1 MHSLF
6 AILAAAAPAYAALNV
21 TFCSDSQCERPAL
34 GFLRLDETD
43 ISKCHRDYAGEAL
56 ALNVQRWHDSTSA
69 ATETDH
75 VVGEDDDEG
84 DASLAV
90 RFYRSIDCF
99 ANCGSGHLIFQGSD
113 FFLSLNHIKFRNN
126 RLVEYK
132 NSILQSFEIVRLDAE
147 GNYPPHGYCGIR
159 HGDAQ
164 SFRGRNWKWQQ
175 IAKHLFREIPI
186 EDWDDNL
193 HQPLDGTDYDPH
205 GAVSSDGKHKQ
216 HQISD
221 QFWLHIP
228 LEEWDDQVHIK
239 NSRLPIE
246 QDLAAEEDEEAAI
259 EEEEGEAGTKHPLAS
274 QDTLHEYL

>member
-1 MHSLF
+1 MHGLF

-21 TFCSDSQCERPAL
+21 TFCSDSQCEQPAL
-34 GFLRLDETD
+34 GSLRLDETD

-56 ALNVQRWHDSTSA
+56 ALNVQRWQDSTLA

-75 VVGEDDDEG
+75 MVGEDDDEG
-84 DASLAV
+84 DSSLAV

-99 ANCGSGHLIFQGSD
+99 ANCGSGHLIFQGGD
-113 FFLSLNHIKFRNN
+113 FFLSLGMGIRND
-126 RLVEYK
+126 RPVEYD

-147 GNYPPHGYCGIR
+147 GYYPPHGYCGIR

-175 IAKHLFREIPI
+175 IAKHSFREIPI
-186 EDWDDNL
+186 EDWDDDL

-205 GAVSSDGKHKQ
+205 GAVPSNGRYKK

-221 QFWLHIP
+221 YSWKHIP

-239 NSRLPIE
+239 NSGWPMIA
-246 QDLAAEEDEEAAI
+246 DFAAEEDEEAAI
-259 EEEEGEAGTKHPLAS
+259 EEEEREAGTGNPLTP
-274 QDTLHEYL
+274 QDDVHEYL

>member
-84 DASLAV
+84 DASLA
-90 RFYRSIDCF
+90 
-99 ANCGSGHLIFQGSD
+99 
-113 FFLSLNHIKFRNN
+113 
-126 RLVEYK
+126 
-132 NSILQSFEIVRLDAE
+132 SFEIVRLDAE

-221 QFWLHIP
+221 QFWLHIS